1 MNEENKDQKPSMEKE
16 SAPEVT
22 TTITDENEEKKQDI
36 INRIEEVLEKLRPFL
51 AREGGN
57 IVLDHFDMET
67 GICYVDMVGAC
78 QGCMLAES
86 DVSDSIEIMLMDEI
100 PEITHVQLVSTEPV
114 DEFDNLIK
122 QLQKTEEEK
131 KQK

>member
-1 MNEENKDQKPSMEKE
+1 MEENKEKQVE
-16 SAPEVT
+16 S
-22 TTITDENEEKKQDI
+22 TTIVDSDTEKKQDI
-36 INRIEEVLEKLRPFL
+36 LNRIEEVLDKLRPFL

-57 IVLDHFDMET
+57 IRLDHFDMDT

-100 PEITHVQLVSTEPV
+100 PEITHVQLVTPDPQ
-114 DEFDNLIK
+114 DEYDNLIK
-122 QLQKTEEEK
+122 QLQEAEKAKKEEEK
-131 KQK
+131 QG